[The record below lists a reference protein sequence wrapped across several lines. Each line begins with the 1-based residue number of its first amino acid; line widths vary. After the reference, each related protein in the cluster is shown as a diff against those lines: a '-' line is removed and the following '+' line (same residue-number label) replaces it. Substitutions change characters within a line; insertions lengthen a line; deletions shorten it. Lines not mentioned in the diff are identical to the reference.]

1 MTYRRPPPP
10 PPAAPGS
17 AWIGAS
23 NHPSKARP
31 IYSRRYCVDCETCHT
46 VAPALNKFG
55 MAFQANHF
63 NWTAG
68 KPPHHRQ
75 GLDAIPI
82 SVLDTYDSVRD
93 NTFNTTTDEFNS
105 FELFASNGFVT
116 NHGDPGGYFVDY
128 YTGRGNFVWGQLGN
142 AFVSLPVAGRH
153 GEVAVTAGQF
163 SPMTYQFEALNSLPR
178 ALPSAL
184 STGADA
190 FSLTAPIPGVR
201 LEYFDGRGQGTA
213 NGNYVNVGIPY
224 AGTLTFN
231 NQSQVD
237 GPHGIYVDA
246 FRRQDKYSYGAYGYW
261 HDGNHTET
269 LVGTYDP
276 CPYVN
281 MLAAAAGGHDVN
293 GGSHQYS
300 LQADVTPR
308 DVVGFTARLESTES
322 AFQSSTTYPV
332 FALTYYPG
340 RQKYV

>member
-213 NGNYVNVGIPY
+213 Y
-224 AGTLTFN
+224 
-231 NQSQVD
+231 
-237 GPHGIYVDA
+237 
-246 FRRQDKYSYGAYGYW
+246 
-261 HDGNHTET
+261 
-269 LVGTYDP
+269 
-276 CPYVN
+276 
-281 MLAAAAGGHDVN
+281 VN
-293 GGSHQYS
+293 GGGGGGPG
-300 LQADVTPR
+300 AGARAGGGRAGGGGPR
-308 DVVGFTARLESTES
+308 GGGGGA
-322 AFQSSTTYPV
+322 
-332 FALTYYPG
+332 G
-340 RQKYV
+340 RRRGGGA

>member
-23 NHPSKARP
+23 NHPSKALP
-31 IYSRRYCVDCETCHT
+31 IYSRRYGVDCETCHT
-46 VAPALNKFG
+46 VALALNKFG

-82 SVLDTYDSVRD
+82 SGLDTYDSVRD

-190 FSLTAPIPGVR
+190 FSFFVLFLGVC
-201 LEYFDGRGQGTA
+201 LVFFVGRGLGSA
-213 NGNYVNVGIPY
+213 NGNNVNVGIPY
-224 AGTLTFN
+224 AGTLTYN

-237 GPHGIYVDA
+237 GQHGIYVSA
-246 FRRQDKYSYGAYGYW
+246 FRRQDKYTYGAYGYW
-261 HDGNHTET
+261 HVVKLTVS
-269 LVGTYDP
+269 LVVTFYP
-276 CPYVN
+276 FPYVN

-293 GGSHQYS
+293 VGSHQYS
-300 LQADVTPR
+300 LQAD
-308 DVVGFTARLESTES
+308 
-322 AFQSSTTYPV
+322 
-332 FALTYYPG
+332 
-340 RQKYV
+340 